1 MRHRRRRGRASIV
14 SVLLGIALVAACG
27 RAEAG
32 FVDDGA
38 ALGSAIAALRAAIG
52 GHPRVLRIALDA
64 DGVAIEVQDP
74 RNRNHVDR
82 WRYGTATVLGVV
94 PVKRLTGPQPIDPQ
108 LINPDLEANL
118 FDLDAVDLAAAP
130 GLAKEAIARARLQDP
145 AAVTRVEIARQVFI
159 LPKPGSG
166 DVRWTLHVDSGRER
180 ADVYANPKGVIVG
193 ADLGGTQRARTLN
206 LLREPALAVDAA
218 AAFRQAAGAGPVL
231 TEVAVEAKTV
241 GFHTNIRDQ
250 SMARLGFNM
259 PATATYTWDLNGLQR
274 RLGAIDVNAQIGT
287 AGPVPFRVD
296 DVNWTILATLVQDA
310 LARAAVPQASVTR
323 LTVGNASGQPGG
335 PVLVWTVQLTEP
347 DGQVTSVIADITGAI
362 QRVVPPESRRP
373 KPNWLD
379 AATIAGAIAR
389 IGPTFGG
396 DARIASIVFDDRRGR
411 VTVDDP
417 GQGGRAATFD
427 FAPDTVTRATIA
439 FSLDAMGPRFAVADL
454 AALDERKIASLQA
467 EAIKRLGARRTV
479 YLESVTIGG
488 HPFVQRAGAHAIEV
502 RVRDL
507 AQDSAQA
514 HYAWIVFDFT
524 GRVLDTSTF

>member
-1 MRHRRRRGRASIV
+1 
-14 SVLLGIALVAACG
+14 
-27 RAEAG
+27 
-32 FVDDGA
+32 
-38 ALGSAIAALRAAIG
+38 
-52 GHPRVLRIALDA
+52 
-64 DGVAIEVQDP
+64 
-74 RNRNHVDR
+74 
-82 WRYGTATVLGVV
+82 
-94 PVKRLTGPQPIDPQ
+94 
-108 LINPDLEANL
+108 
-118 FDLDAVDLAAAP
+118 
-130 GLAKEAIARARLQDP
+130 
-145 AAVTRVEIARQVFI
+145 
-159 LPKPGSG
+159 
-166 DVRWTLHVDSGRER
+166 
-180 ADVYANPKGVIVG
+180 
-193 ADLGGTQRARTLN
+193 
-206 LLREPALAVDAA
+206 
-218 AAFRQAAGAGPVL
+218 
-231 TEVAVEAKTV
+231 
-241 GFHTNIRDQ
+241 
-250 SMARLGFNM
+250 
-259 PATATYTWDLNGLQR
+259 
-274 RLGAIDVNAQIGT
+274 
-287 AGPVPFRVD
+287 
-296 DVNWTILATLVQDA
+296 
-310 LARAAVPQASVTR
+310 VTR